1 MRVFV
6 SENRKS
12 EAIRAGLKTGQIYF
26 GDPKE
31 RCGCLIWNLNK
42 GGALIEVVSDGP
54 IPQKLRL
61 ISAALEVDKLCH
73 VVSHDGR
80 KISLKFAP

>member
-31 RCGCLIWNLNK
+31 RCGCPIWNLNK
-42 GGALIEVVSDGP
+42 GGALIEVASDGP